1 MQLLEQYPSVAQ
13 YALMVFAHK
22 IHSLHYYLRTYLYS
36 RHLDVR
42 MFSDSNE
49 GNEFY
54 EQIPLKRIG
63 QPMDIAQ
70 AVAFLASDESAYCTG
85 TEIVVDGGMT
95 RHTTV
100 YYNFRSRTIC
110 TFIRS

>member
-22 IHSLHYYLRTYLYS
+22 IHSLHYYLRTYV
-36 RHLDVR
+36 HPGGVNTG

-70 AVAFLASDESAYCTG
+70 AVAFLASDESG
-85 TEIVVDGGMT
+85 DS
-95 RHTTV
+95 
-100 YYNFRSRTIC
+100 YYLNMRY
-110 TFIRS
+110 